1 MPSARSERD
10 QQELRQTY
18 TMYFRMG
25 WRNIWRNPRR
35 TAVILIAILTGVWSM
50 IFLGALMRGI
60 ADQMVRNGIDTLTG
74 HIQVHRAGYRNDPS
88 IEKSIK
94 DTKAVEGAFHK
105 VLPGSARTTTRIR
118 VNAVMSNA
126 RHSIGVT
133 LVGIQPKQEAAISFI
148 GHAVKEG
155 AYLRTDDMYG
165 ILIGKALVEDFETK
179 LGHKVVLMSQD
190 SSGEI
195 ASRAFRIA
203 GIFRAELEATE
214 KRFVFVTMAA
224 AREMLKIDGISEA
237 SILLPSQGDATRVAS
252 DLRSE
257 LPAEAYDVQT
267 WRQLLPMVTAVLEL
281 YDGFIFLWFIV
292 VFVAMAF
299 GIVNTILMAVFE
311 RIREFGLLKALGMK
325 PSGILRQVVTESV
338 MLLTVGLL
346 GGNMLGYLTVLF
358 LSRTGIDLTF
368 AGKGMEYVGMS
379 RIIYPVIHGRDLML
393 ANLVVIG
400 LGIVVSLYPA
410 IKAAKFKP
418 VEALART

>member
-1 MPSARSERD
+1 MA
-10 QQELRQTY
+10 
-18 TMYFRMG
+18 

-50 IFLGALMRGI
+50 VFLGALMRGI

-88 IEKSIK
+88 IEKTIQ
-94 DTKAVEGAFHK
+94 DVETVESAFRK
-105 VLPGSARTTTRIR
+105 VLPKSARVTTRIR

-126 RHSIGVT
+126 RHSMGVT
-133 LVGIQPKQEAAISFI
+133 LVGIHPKQEAAISFI
-148 GHAVKEG
+148 GHAVTEG
-155 AYLRTDDMYG
+155 VYLPADDMYG

-203 GIFRAELEATE
+203 GTFRAELQATE

-224 AREMLKIDGISEA
+224 AREMLKVDGISEA
-237 SILLPSQGDATRVAS
+237 SILLQSYGDATQVAS
-252 DLRSE
+252 VLRDE
-257 LPAEAYDVQT
+257 LPAEKYEVQT
-267 WRQLLPMVTAVLEL
+267 WRELLPMATAILQL
-281 YDGFIFLWFIV
+281 YDGLIFLWFIV
-292 VFVAMAF
+292 VFIAMAF
-299 GIVNTILMAVFE
+299 GIVNTILMAVYE

-325 PSGILRQVVTESV
+325 PSGIVRQVVTESV
-338 MLLTVGLL
+338 MLLAVGLSAGNIL
-346 GGNMLGYLTVLF
+346 GWLTVQI
-358 LSRTGIDLTF
+358 LSRRGIDLTF
-368 AGKGMEYVGMS
+368 ASKGLEYVGMS
-379 RIIYPVIHGRDLML
+379 RIIYPVIHGRDVML

-400 LGIVVSLYPA
+400 LGMVVSLYPA